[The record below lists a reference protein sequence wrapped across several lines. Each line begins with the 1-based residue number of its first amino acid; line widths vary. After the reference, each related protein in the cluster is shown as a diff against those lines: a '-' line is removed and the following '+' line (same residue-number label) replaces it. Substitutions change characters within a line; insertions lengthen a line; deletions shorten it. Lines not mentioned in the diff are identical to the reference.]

1 MLPLFV
7 LDILLVVL
15 DILLLVLGIRECTNI
30 LTRIRRSYRHMS
42 VLYALNLALFSTV
55 NDINKWTYVRQN
67 ATFI

>member
-15 DILLLVLGIRECTNI
+15 DILLLVLGIRECTNT

-42 VLYALNLALFSTV
+42 VLYALIWLYFRLSM
-55 NDINKWTYVRQN
+55 I
-67 ATFI
+67 

>member
-1 MLPLFV
+1 MLPLFVLDILLVV

-42 VLYALNLALFSTV
+42 VLYALIWLYFRLSM
-55 NDINKWTYVRQN
+55 I
-67 ATFI
+67 